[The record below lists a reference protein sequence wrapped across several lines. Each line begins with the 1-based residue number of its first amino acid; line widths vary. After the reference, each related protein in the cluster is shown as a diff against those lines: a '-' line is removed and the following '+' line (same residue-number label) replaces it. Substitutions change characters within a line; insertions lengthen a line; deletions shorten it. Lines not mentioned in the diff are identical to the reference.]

1 MNTFLNRHK
10 EQGELTTLLQN
21 ESNENQIILLT
32 GYSGVGKTGLMRQLF
47 STTLY
52 GNNHIR
58 LQISKKASQS
68 IENGYYI
75 AEVLLEV

>member
-32 GYSGVGKTGLMRQLF
+32 GYSGVGKNWPYEAIVF
-47 STTLY
+47 
-52 GNNHIR
+52 H
-58 LQISKKASQS
+58 
-68 IENGYYI
+68 YI
-75 AEVLLEV
+75 VW